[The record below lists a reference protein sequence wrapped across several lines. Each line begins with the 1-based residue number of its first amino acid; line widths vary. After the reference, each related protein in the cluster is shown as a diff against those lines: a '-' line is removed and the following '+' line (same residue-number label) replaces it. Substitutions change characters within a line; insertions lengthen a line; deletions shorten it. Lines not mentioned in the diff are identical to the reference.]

1 MPEITFVDVE
11 SETVEVKEEC
21 AEEEDPLR
29 ESICTKG
36 KNILLFF
43 SYLFLCLI
51 RINLLTPIMHLLH
64 DCLILGNK

>member
-43 SYLFLCLI
+43 SYLFLC
-51 RINLLTPIMHLLH
+51 
-64 DCLILGNK
+64 